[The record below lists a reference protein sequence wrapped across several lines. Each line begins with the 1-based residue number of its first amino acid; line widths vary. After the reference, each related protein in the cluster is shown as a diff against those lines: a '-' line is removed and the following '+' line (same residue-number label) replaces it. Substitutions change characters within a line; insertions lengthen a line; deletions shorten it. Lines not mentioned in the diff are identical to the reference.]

1 MIINKV
7 TFTGADNKTD
17 ISSLVQIQKEFSF
30 VEWGIL
36 IATNE
41 GKNRYPTQDFISN
54 LENKGLNLALH
65 LCGKWTRNIFTD
77 GKLELPYTFFNRYQL
92 NFNFSHGKFDL
103 INYKKL
109 IESNQDKK
117 FILQYNNSN
126 HTIINKIISEFD
138 TSNTNILYD
147 SSGGRGTQ
155 IQDIKPPFEKIYTG
169 YSGGLNVENI
179 DDICDK
185 IFSHTD
191 QNTEVWIDME
201 TGVRTN
207 DEFDLDKVYK
217 VLKKVHSWCL
227 NKKALFK

>member
-7 TFTGADNKTD
+7 VFTGADNKTD
-17 ISSLVQIQKEFSF
+17 IKSLKQIQKEFSF

-41 GKNRYPTQDFISN
+41 GKNRYPTEDFI
-54 LENKGLNLALH
+54 LELKDKGLNLALH
-65 LCGKWTRNIFTD
+65 LCGKWSRQILTD
-77 GKLELPYTFFNRYQL
+77 GVTSLKYDFFDRYQL
-92 NFNFSHGKFDL
+92 NFNFSYGKFDF
-103 INYKKL
+103 INYKNL
-109 IESNQDKK
+109 IEAHPDKK
-117 FILQYNNSN
+117 FILQYNVSN
-126 HTIINKIISEFD
+126 HAAITKIISYLN

-155 IQDIKPPFEKIYTG
+155 IHDIKSPFENIYTG

-179 DDICDK
+179 DEICYK
-185 IFSHTD
+185 IFNHHDET
-191 QNTEVWIDME
+191 TKVWIDME

-217 VLKKVHSWCL
+217 VLQRVDKWIPKQKSVI
-227 NKKALFK
+227 